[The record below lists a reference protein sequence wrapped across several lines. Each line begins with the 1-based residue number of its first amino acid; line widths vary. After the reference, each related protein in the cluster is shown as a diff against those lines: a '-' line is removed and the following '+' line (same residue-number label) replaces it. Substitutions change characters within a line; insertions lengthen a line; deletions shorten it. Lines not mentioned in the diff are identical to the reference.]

1 MLAMRARALKAE
13 GVLLHAREHDD
24 RALMR
29 LVAQGDREA
38 LGVLYDRHGPV
49 LLAVAGRTLGEA
61 REAQDLVQDVL
72 LEAWLHAAEF
82 DPDRGSA
89 RGWLLLRLRS
99 RALDRLRRAGVRPTT
114 PLDNEAPLD
123 PVPTDAGSLDV
134 VDRLGVRQAVA
145 ALEADVR
152 EVLERTY
159 FRGLTAEQIATET
172 GLPVGTVRS
181 RLARGLRVLRAA
193 LQGPDAGTGEAT
205 EPGSRP

>member
-1 MLAMRARALKAE
+1 MAVRAMASPTSPSGPGSPE
-13 GVLLHAREHDD
+13 DDD

-49 LLAVAGRTLGEA
+49 LLAVAGRALGEV

-72 LEAWLHAAEF
+72 LEAWLHAGEF

-99 RALDRLRRAGVRPTT
+99 RALDRLRRAGARPTT
-114 PLDNEAPLD
+114 RLDGEATLD
-123 PVPTDAGSLDV
+123 RAPPDGVSLDV

-145 ALEADVR
+145 ALDADVR
-152 EVLERTY
+152 EILERTY
-159 FRGLTAEQIATET
+159 FRELTAEQVARET

-181 RLARGLRVLRAA
+181 RLARGLRVLRDA
-193 LQGPDAGTGEAT
+193 LDGSAP
-205 EPGSRP
+205 EPQLQPRSRP